1 MAQVGEELRND
12 SVTRQRSQRRPVTPG
27 LQRHW
32 PVRGSHDSVPHREQT
47 HSRSNS
53 NTSVVVHVCHVA
65 TPSTQLLTCAVFGT
79 DGVSIETW
87 SADVTVK
94 AGCVVHAVQTL
105 AGQRVTVG
113 EQHVGVSVAMATT
126 WLTLAAQYHGVAVV
140 TRGTPVS
147 TSRF

>member
-1 MAQVGEELRND
+1 MTEVCEEVRNH
-12 SVTRQRSQRRPVTPG
+12 SVTTQRSQRRPVTPG

-53 NTSVVVHVCHVA
+53 NTSVINHLSPMA
-65 TPSTQLLTCAVFGT
+65 TPLNQLLTGAVFGT

-87 SADVTVK
+87 SADVAVK
-94 AGCVVHAVQTL
+94 PGCVVHAVQTL

-113 EQHVGVSVAMATT
+113 EQHVGVSVAIAIT
-126 WLTLAAQYHGVAVV
+126 WLTLAAQHHRVAIV

-147 TSRF
+147 T